1 MNKKLM
7 ITTAALLLA
16 LTSVAG
22 CEIKGGNG
30 GSSANP
36 SDSGNSGDS
45 SSSSGGGYVVTYS
58 TVTFDLNYQGAPAPT
73 TVEVE
78 TDDYI
83 DEPAKPTRD
92 GYYFNY
98 WSDSRDGSSGAFD
111 FFLTSISED
120 ITLYA
125 DWTPAYDVTFYYN
138 KPEATEQEVYQT
150 STVRA
155 NGLVT
160 KPVDPKVKGFTF
172 GGWFKNA
179 TCLENDEFNFASPIV
194 ANTSL
199 FAKWNLPDWNVVE
212 KALEKYL
219 SYLYTVEGVRIPK
232 FENSDYKFDDGY
244 KDCIQITAPD
254 KCMEEYVPVLT
265 AAGYTYDEGKD
276 LYKNEFIS
284 IRLREYD
291 DKEDQF
297 EMLVM
302 INGAGESAT
311 FNDVPYKVGTQ
322 QNYVGIPESA
332 LTGFTKFETYRVPL
346 TTGDPAAVVYM
357 FFDPQADDA
366 DPKLS
371 DEDYW
376 KVKETE
382 LLDALKAAGG
392 YSVGKFINA
401 DKHYF
406 LDSAYLAM
414 NQVES
419 FDASAPLRIE
429 LLSYSYFGL
438 NGAGTSINGVDKDV
452 FANAV
457 STAPF
462 KSTASLEVDFSSLVA
477 DHAYNGKNFIVEYD
491 ADTDEESD
499 KQYIEL
505 DVVGI
510 KGSTFPTVAK
520 APLNAFANAVVDVLN
535 QDESWE
541 VGENAGK
548 TNAYQKYYAI
558 HYGLD
563 DNNHRAA
570 DARLDFS
577 YDTVSN
583 ASKLGIGAI
592 IFKIVITPVES
603 KWNSKTIADY
613 FAKQAINN
621 DTAGLPDYTGS
632 VSFFDAS
639 LTKYGDG
646 LDIVMLHTDAAEANA
661 YIDTLQNDT
670 NCYTLV
676 STDTETGVKTLRSA
690 STNFELECTVSE
702 DSFEIYINAAPT
714 KTCAYNDAGIAA
726 LNNVLNARSAFT
738 FSAAALATL
747 TSTYTEIK
755 YSSYYDY
762 DDLAG
767 YNSVQF
773 ISNSTS
779 ALTADVTALYNYY
792 VAEGWT
798 VKSATSHKVQKG
810 PTTLSISSAK
820 PTGSTYYALQVAI
833 SGNVPAP
840 VEGSD
845 GHCFKYTDTVYFA
858 DNGDEF
864 IISFITAQ
872 IKSKYAEME
881 NSQLP
886 SFYQSLADKT
896 IYLGTTLQIFTNLE
910 KYDIYYYYMSNELV
924 DDTEEKTV
932 LKAAAEAYI
941 AVLKAAGYKHG
952 NFTAL
957 TGSPEGYWNENSGE
971 FACVETSSDDN
982 TVSIKVF
989 YIGAKYRDSVE
1000 LDNA

>member
-7 ITTAALLLA
+7 ITTTALLLA

-36 SDSGNSGDS
+36 SDSNNSGNSSNNS
-45 SSSSGGGYVVTYS
+45 SSSEDDVTYC

-73 TVEVE
+73 TVQVE
-78 TDDYI
+78 LDDYV
-83 DEPAKPTRD
+83 DEPEAPKRD
-92 GYYFNY
+92 GFYFNY
-98 WSDSRDGSSGAFD
+98 WSDSQDGSSGEFD

-125 DWTPAYDVTFYYN
+125 DWTPAYNVTFYYN
-138 KPEATEQEVYQT
+138 KPEATEDEVYQT

-155 NGLVT
+155 NGLVS

-194 ANTSL
+194 ANINL
-199 FAKWNLPDWNVVE
+199 FAKWNLPDWNVIE

-219 SYLYTVEGVRIPK
+219 SYIYTVEGVRIPK

-265 AAGYTYDEGKD
+265 AAGYVYDEAKD
-276 LYKNEFIS
+276 VYKNDFIS

-302 INGAGESAT
+302 INGAGESET
-311 FNDVPYKVGTQ
+311 FNDIPYKVGTQ
-322 QNYVGIPESA
+322 QNFVGIPASA
-332 LTGFTKFETYRVPL
+332 LEGFNRFETYRVPL

-357 FFDPQADDA
+357 YFEAQAEDA
-366 DPKLS
+366 NPKLS

-376 KVKETE
+376 KSKEE
-382 LLDALKAAGG
+382 ALLAALKAAGG

-406 LDSAYLAM
+406 LDTAYLTM
-414 NQVES
+414 NQIEE
-419 FDASAPLRIE
+419 FDTSAPLRIE
-429 LLSYSYFGL
+429 LLSYSYYGL
-438 NGAGTSINGVDKDV
+438 NGSGTSINRIDKDV

-457 STAPF
+457 SLAPF
-462 KSTASLEVDFSSLVA
+462 KTSASLDIDLSSAVA
-477 DHAYNGKNFIVEYD
+477 SYAYNGKNFIVQYD
-491 ADTDEESD
+491 ADTDD
-499 KQYIEL
+499 DGKKYIEI

-510 KGSTFPTVAK
+510 KGKNTITGRN
-520 APLNAFANAVVDVLN
+520 APLNALATVIVEALQNNPDWDVM
-535 QDESWE
+535 
-541 VGENAGK
+541 ENAGK

-558 HYGLD
+558 HYGKD
-563 DNNHRAA
+563 DNGNKAA
-570 DARLDFS
+570 DARLDFTYEAIS
-577 YDTVSN
+577 S
-583 ASKLGIGAI
+583 ASKLGFDPLRFEI
-592 IFKIVITPVES
+592 ILTPVFGSWDTETVS
-603 KWNSKTIADY
+603 NY
-613 FAKQAINN
+613 FKKQALNN
-621 DTAGLPDYTGS
+621 DPAGLPDYTGS
-632 VSFFDAS
+632 VAFFDAS
-639 LTKYGDG
+639 LTQYGDG
-646 LDIVMLHTDAAEANA
+646 LDIFMLHTVAAEANA
-661 YIDTLQNDT
+661 YVEALQNDQ
-670 NCYTLV
+670 NGYTLV
-676 STDTETGVKTLRSA
+676 STDPDTGVKTLRSA
-690 STNFELECTVSE
+690 STNFELECVVNE
-702 DSFEIYINAAPT
+702 DSFEIYVNAAPV
-714 KTCAYNDAGIAA
+714 KERAFNDEEIAA
-726 LNNVLNARSAFT
+726 LNSILNARSAFT
-738 FSAAALATL
+738 FSSAALATL
-747 TSTYTEIK
+747 TSTYTNIM

-762 DDLAG
+762 EDLAG
-767 YNSVQF
+767 YSVVEF

-798 VKSATSHKVQKG
+798 VKSASSHTITKG
-810 PTTLSISSAK
+810 PTTLSISSVK
-820 PTGSTYYALQVAI
+820 ETGATYYALKVVVA
-833 SGNVPAP
+833 GNVPEP

-845 GHCFKYTDTVYFA
+845 GHCFKYTDTLYFA

-886 SFYQSLADKT
+886 SFYQSLADKS

-910 KYDIYYYYMSNELV
+910 SYDIYYYYMSSELV

-932 LKAAAEAYI
+932 IKAAADNYI

-957 TGSPEGYWNENSGE
+957 TGSPEGYWNEASGE
-971 FACVETSSDDN
+971 FACVDTSDDG
-982 TVSIKVF
+982 VSVKVF
-989 YIGAKYRDSVE
+989 FIGSRYRSSVE
-1000 LDNA
+1000 VDEQ